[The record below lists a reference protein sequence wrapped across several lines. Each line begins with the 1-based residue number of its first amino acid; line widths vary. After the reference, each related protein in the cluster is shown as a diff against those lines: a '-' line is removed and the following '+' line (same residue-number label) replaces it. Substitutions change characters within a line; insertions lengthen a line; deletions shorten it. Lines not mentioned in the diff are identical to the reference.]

1 MIQDIAKQL
10 LDIMSTVSHRSVKEL
25 RSRSRRTPL
34 PVCRGLIYYELRLR
48 GYSTQAIGDEFNRNH
63 ATVLHGCKMISGGLK
78 KNGYSPDEI
87 EIERRFL
94 DALEDSNMV

>member
-25 RSRSRRTPL
+25 RSCSRRTPL
-34 PVCRGLIYYELRLR
+34 PVCRDLIYYELRLR
-48 GYSTQAIGDEFNRNH
+48 GYSTQVIGHEFNRSH
-63 ATVLHGCKMISGGLK
+63 ATVLHGCKVIEDGLK
-78 KNGYSPDEI
+78 KNGYSQDEI

-94 DALEDSNMV
+94 DALEDRNMV